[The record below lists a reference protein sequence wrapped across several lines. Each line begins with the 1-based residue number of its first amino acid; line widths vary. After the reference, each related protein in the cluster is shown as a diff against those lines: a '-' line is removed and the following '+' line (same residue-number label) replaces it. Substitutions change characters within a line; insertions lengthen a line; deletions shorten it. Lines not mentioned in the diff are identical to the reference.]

1 MHKFELPP
9 EFVDRVTRRQ
19 GRPHTCETLD
29 PTKTALVVV
38 DMQNY
43 YMAAGQQAACPVA
56 QRIVPNVNRLAETV
70 RRAGGIVIWL
80 QNLVPRESLKSWSVV
95 HERFREDARI
105 VRMESLQPDAWPFQL
120 WPEMETRPEDF
131 RVTKRRYSA
140 FIPGSSDI
148 EVVLRDHGIDTILVT
163 GVATNVCC
171 DSTARDAMMMNYR
184 SVMVCDGCAA
194 VTDEEHASA
203 LCNFYLH
210 FGDVQSTSELCTR
223 LRGQGRV
230 AGVRSARPAMT
241 SAQDR

>member
-1 MHKFELPP
+1 MHRFELPP
-9 EFVDRVTRRQ
+9 EFVDRVTKRQ
-19 GRPHTCETLD
+19 GRPHTCETFE

-70 RRAGGIVIWL
+70 RRTGGIVIWL

-120 WPEMETRPEDF
+120 WPQLETRPEDF

-148 EVVLRDHGIDTILVT
+148 ELVLREHGIDTILVT

-184 SVMVCDGCAA
+184 SVMVSDGCAA

-210 FGDVQSTSELCTR
+210 FGDVQSTSELCAR
-223 LRGQGRV
+223 LQKERQD
-230 AGVRSARPAMT
+230 AGVRRAWPAMT

>member
-1 MHKFELPP
+1 MHKFELPQ

-29 PTKTALVVV
+29 PAKTALVIV

-43 YMAAGQQAACPVA
+43 YMATGQQAACPVA
-56 QRIVPNVNRLAETV
+56 QRIVPNVNRLAETL

-80 QNLVPRESLKSWSVV
+80 QNLVPGESLRSWSVV
-95 HERFREDARI
+95 HERFHEEARM

-120 WPEMETRPEDF
+120 WSQLETRPEDI

-148 EVVLRDHGIDTILVT
+148 EPALREHGIHTILVT

-184 SVMVCDGCAA
+184 SVMVSDGCAA
-194 VTDEEHASA
+194 ATDQEHASA
-203 LCNFYLH
+203 LCNFYLY
-210 FGDVQSTSELCTR
+210 FGDVQSTNELCAR
-223 LRGQGRV
+223 LEKEEHD
-230 AGVRSARPAMT
+230 AGVRT
-241 SAQDR
+241 S